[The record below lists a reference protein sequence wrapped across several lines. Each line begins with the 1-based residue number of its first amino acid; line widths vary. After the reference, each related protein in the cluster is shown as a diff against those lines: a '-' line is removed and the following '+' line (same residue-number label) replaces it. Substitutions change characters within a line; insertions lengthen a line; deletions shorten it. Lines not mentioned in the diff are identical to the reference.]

1 MNSIKIKVLFF
12 LLLSS
17 TFCIQ
22 IEAQRSIQGTI
33 IDAQSFEPLIGA
45 NVIVLGTSTGTV
57 SDFNGSYSLTVP
69 EGKDL
74 LEVSYTGYATQQIR
88 VRAND
93 IININLSSGEF
104 LDEVVV
110 IGYGT
115 VTKEDATGSLQTVNA
130 EDFNKGA
137 ITSAQELLSGKIAGV
152 QITTGGDP
160 GGGSRIR
167 IRGGSS
173 LSASNDPLIVIDGV
187 PIDNGGI
194 SGMRNPLNTIHPND
208 IESFTVLK
216 DASATAIYGSRA
228 SNGVIL
234 ITTKKGSVK
243 DKMKLTYNGNFSV
256 ANIAQ
261 MNPVYDANEYRALIE
276 EQYDE
281 SHPARSLLGSANT
294 NWQEE
299 IFQTGTATD
308 HNVSVSG
315 ALKELPYRVSLGY
328 TNENGILKTG
338 NFNRLTGAVSFTPQ
352 FFDNHL
358 QFNINLKGMKIDNTF
373 ANWGAIGSA
382 LSFDPTQAVR
392 DDNSA
397 YAGFFT
403 WTQPDGNPITIAPS
417 NPVALLELTDNQSD
431 VYRYITS
438 AQIDYRFHFLPKLRA
453 NLNVAYDYSNG
464 EGASNSP
471 ENASFAFINGGSKSD
486 YNQQKKNELLDFY
499 LNYGTEFKAN
509 KLDLMAGYSWQHF
522 WFQNFSQSSNLA
534 ETIIFNEPNTDR
546 REYYL
551 VSLFGRANLTLKDRI
566 LLTATL
572 RRDGTSRFSPENR
585 WGLFPAF
592 AAAVKLVK
600 EEDRI
605 NHSILSSMKLRLGY
619 GITGQQDI
627 GNDFYAYQARY
638 LAGQSNAQY
647 QFGDQFVNTL
657 RPQGYD
663 ANIKWEETTTYNAG
677 VDYGLFDERVYG
689 SLDYYQRFT
698 KDLLNF
704 VPVPAGT
711 NLTNFLNTN
720 VGDLENKGIEF
731 SMNFVPIRKKE
742 STLEIGFNLA
752 ANRNKITRLTASD
765 DPDYQGVETG
775 GIGFNNIQIHSV
787 GHPLNSFFVFEQ
799 VYDDNGVPIEG
810 LYVDRNNDGV
820 ITADDKYRY
829 QKPAPDMIYGFSGSY
844 NIKNFDLSFGARA
857 NIGGFVY
864 NNNWSGRGFY
874 DGLYHSTNYLNNMDP
889 ILQQNDFNSI
899 QIFTDHFVKN
909 ASFFRVD
916 HITAGY
922 NLSEISKAISNL
934 RLYVT
939 AQNPILITKYDG
951 IDPEIAS
958 GIDNTIYPRSNTFLL
973 GLSAEF

>member
-1 MNSIKIKVLFF
+1 
-12 LLLSS
+12 
-17 TFCIQ
+17 
-22 IEAQRSIQGTI
+22 
-33 IDAQSFEPLIGA
+33 
-45 NVIVLGTSTGTV
+45 
-57 SDFNGSYSLTVP
+57 
-69 EGKDL
+69 
-74 LEVSYTGYATQQIR
+74 
-88 VRAND
+88 
-93 IININLSSGEF
+93 
-104 LDEVVV
+104 
-110 IGYGT
+110 
-115 VTKEDATGSLQTVNA
+115 
-130 EDFNKGA
+130 
-137 ITSAQELLSGKIAGV
+137 
-152 QITTGGDP
+152 
-160 GGGSRIR
+160 
-167 IRGGSS
+167 
-173 LSASNDPLIVIDGV
+173 
-187 PIDNGGI
+187 
-194 SGMRNPLNTIHPND
+194 
-208 IESFTVLK
+208 
-216 DASATAIYGSRA
+216 
-228 SNGVIL
+228 
-234 ITTKKGSVK
+234 
-243 DKMKLTYNGNFSV
+243 
-256 ANIAQ
+256 
-261 MNPVYDANEYRALIE
+261 
-276 EQYDE
+276 
-281 SHPARSLLGSANT
+281 
-294 NWQEE
+294 
-299 IFQTGTATD
+299 
-308 HNVSVSG
+308 
-315 ALKELPYRVSLGY
+315 
-328 TNENGILKTG
+328 
-338 NFNRLTGAVSFTPQ
+338 
-352 FFDNHL
+352 
-358 QFNINLKGMKIDNTF
+358 
-373 ANWGAIGSA
+373 
-382 LSFDPTQAVR
+382 
-392 DDNSA
+392 
-397 YAGFFT
+397 
-403 WTQPDGNPITIAPS
+403 
-417 NPVALLELTDNQSD
+417 
-431 VYRYITS
+431 
-438 AQIDYRFHFLPKLRA
+438 
-453 NLNVAYDYSNG
+453 
-464 EGASNSP
+464 
-471 ENASFAFINGGSKSD
+471 
-486 YNQQKKNELLDFY
+486 
-499 LNYGTEFKAN
+499 
-509 KLDLMAGYSWQHF
+509 
-522 WFQNFSQSSNLA
+522 
-534 ETIIFNEPNTDR
+534 
-546 REYYL
+546 
-551 VSLFGRANLTLKDRI
+551 
-566 LLTATL
+566 
-572 RRDGTSRFSPENR
+572 
-585 WGLFPAF
+585 
-592 AAAVKLVK
+592 
-600 EEDRI
+600 
-605 NHSILSSMKLRLGY
+605 MKLRLGY

-638 LAGQSNAQY
+638 LAGQANAQY
-647 QFGDQFVNTL
+647 QFGDQFINTL

-922 NLSEISKAISNL
+922 NLSEISNAISNL

-958 GIDNTIYPRSNTFLL
+958 GIDNTIYPRSNTFLI